1 MGQPTMSMQSPQT
14 GGKSGQAPGQSGGKG
29 FGGGGF
35 DPQSSSLTQDMLSN
49 LQQPNNQQADG
60 NNQFGAP
67 LPAMNQAQPMDLGS
81 PTQDIGQMLGNNGMP
96 NQVSGLQ
103 AQLMG
108 LGSPGQDM
116 LGSGAGQS
124 TNPYQSNLSQP
135 PSTGSFNPYNLPQ
148 SSMTSNL
155 GGSQQNSFQPQ
166 MGEQKQMGLGA
177 STQPAGGQGPAGG
190 KGMAG
195 QAANGIQ
202 SGMGQGNVTYPS
214 QSGQPMMGMPNQ
226 YSNTVGQPGGGMEEG
241 SAYKGTGGGKGA
253 AVQNG
258 KTGA

>member
-49 LQQPNNQQADG
+49 LPG
-60 NNQFGAP
+60 
-67 LPAMNQAQPMDLGS
+67 MNQAQPMGLGS

-96 NQVSGLQ
+96 NQASGLQ
-103 AQLMG
+103 SQLMG

-116 LGSGAGQS
+116 LGNGLGQS
-124 TNPYQSNLSQP
+124 TNPQQSVE
-135 PSTGSFNPYNLPQ
+135 GFNPYNLPQ
-148 SSMTSNL
+148 SSMIGNL
-155 GGSQQNSFQPQ
+155 GGSQQNNLQPQ
-166 MGEQKQMGLGA
+166 MNEQKQMGLGA
-177 STQPAGGQGPAGG
+177 STQATNRPGPINNQGPAGG

-241 SAYKGTGGGKGA
+241 FVYKGTGGGKGA
-253 AVQNG
+253 SAQNG

>member
-67 LPAMNQAQPMDLGS
+67 LTAMMGQQLPDRPTDAQAQ
-81 PTQDIGQMLGNNGMP
+81 
-96 NQVSGLQ
+96 
-103 AQLMG
+103 AMG
-108 LGSPGQDM
+108 LGSPKQDM
-116 LGSGAGQS
+116 LGSGLGQS
-124 TNPYQSNLSQP
+124 TNPQQSVE
-135 PSTGSFNPYNLPQ
+135 GFNPYNLPQ
-148 SSMTSNL
+148 SSMIGNL

-166 MGEQKQMGLGA
+166 MNEQKQMGLGA
-177 STQPAGGQGPAGG
+177 STQATNRPGPINNQGPAGG
-190 KGMAG
+190 KGMTG

-202 SGMGQGNVTYPS
+202 SGMGQGNVTYPN

-241 SAYKGTGGGKGA
+241 FVYKGTGGGKGA
-253 AVQNG
+253 SAQNG